1 MTRFTGSNLLRVA
14 LLITISCFILVS
26 LESQVSEFFS
36 LTDTPINYYF
46 TADRISV
53 SSKCT
58 NCMFAFLTGSY
69 YSSYVALSCDF
80 AEFCYFHHIPKCVNL
95 SDTSMLLEGGNSK
108 LYIRLDD
115 MFLPDQR
122 SSLTSENLALGKYAS
137 LYSTCSYIKIPLRS
151 RKF

>member
-1 MTRFTGSNLLRVA
+1 MTRFTGSNLLRVV

-36 LTDTPINYYF
+36 LTDTPINYYI

-53 SSKCT
+53 SGKCI

-95 SDTSMLLEGGNSK
+95 NDTSMLLEGGNSK
-108 LYIRLDD
+108 LYIRSDD
-115 MFLPDQR
+115 MYLPDQR
-122 SSLTSENLALGKYAS
+122 SSLTSQNLALGKYTS
-137 LYSTCSYIKIPLRS
+137 LYSTCSYIKIPLRL

>member
-1 MTRFTGSNLLRVA
+1 MTRFTGSNLDRVA

-26 LESQVSEFFS
+26 PESQVSEFFS
-36 LTDTPINYYF
+36 LTDTPINYYI

-53 SSKCT
+53 SSKCI

-69 YSSYVALSCDF
+69 YSSYDALSCDF

-95 SDTSMLLEGGNSK
+95 NDTSMLLEGGNLK
-108 LYIRLDD
+108 LYIRSGN

-122 SSLTSENLALGKYAS
+122 SSLTSQNLA
-137 LYSTCSYIKIPLRS
+137 
-151 RKF
+151 

>member
-1 MTRFTGSNLLRVA
+1 MTRFTGSNLLRVV

-95 SDTSMLLEGGNSK
+95 NNTSMLLEGGNSK
-108 LYIRLDD
+108 LYIRSRV
-115 MFLPDQR
+115 MFLPYQR
-122 SSLTSENLALGKYAS
+122 SSLTSQNLALGK
-137 LYSTCSYIKIPLRS
+137 
-151 RKF
+151 